1 MNAAGSVLTRDRVR
15 TLLGGFA
22 GKRILVLGDVML
34 DEFIWGSV
42 RRISPEAPV
51 PVVEVSG
58 ESYILGGAGN
68 VAANIRS
75 LAGIPILAGIIGK
88 DSAAD
93 RVSQLMKDLG
103 MESSALL
110 TADRPT
116 TVKRRVIAHNQQIV
130 RTDRESR
137 EPLTGERNQAVAA
150 VFSKWLPTVDAVI
163 VSDYDKGVVNR
174 ELLALVL
181 PEAQKAEVPVYLD
194 PKVHHADYYRPITLI
209 KPNQHEAE
217 LLVGQTIGNEQ
228 QLEEAGRKLL
238 KKFNCPYALISRGA
252 AGMSLFDHERSHYF
266 PTVARDVFD
275 VTGAGDTVIAT
286 LAVARAGGAE
296 MEEAVM
302 LANHAAGIVVGKVGT
317 ATVSQSELLAD
328 FNSRNADPAS

>member
-1 MNAAGSVLTRDRVR
+1 MKPLARDRVR
-15 TLLGGFA
+15 TLLGAFT

-58 ESYILGGAGN
+58 ESYLLGGAGN
-68 VAANIRS
+68 VAANIHA
-75 LAGIPILAGIIGK
+75 LAGIPILAGIVGK

-93 RVSQLMKDLG
+93 RVRHLMSELG
-103 MESSALL
+103 METSALL
-110 TADRPT
+110 TDDRPT
-116 TVKRRVIAHNQQIV
+116 TVKRRIIAHNQQIV

-137 EPLTGERNQAVAA
+137 DPLTNDRNQAVAA
-150 VFSKWLPTVDAVI
+150 AFAKWLPTVNAVI
-163 VSDYDKGVVNR
+163 VSDYDKGVANR
-174 ELLALVL
+174 ELLAVVL
-181 PEAQKAEVPVYLD
+181 PEAQRAGVPVYLD

-217 LLVGQTIGNEQ
+217 RLLGMTIGNEV
-228 QLEEAGRKLL
+228 QLEEAGRRLL
-238 KKFNCPYALISRGA
+238 ERFDCPYALISRGE
-252 AGMSLFDHERSHYF
+252 AGMSLFDRGRSHHF
-266 PTVARDVFD
+266 PTVARDIFD

-302 LANHAAGIVVGKVGT
+302 LANHAAGIAVGKVGT

-328 FNSRNADPAS
+328 FNSRNADPTG

>member
-1 MNAAGSVLTRDRVR
+1 MKPALSRERVK
-15 TLLGGFA
+15 TILGGFT

-58 ESYILGGAGN
+58 ESYLLGGAGN

-75 LAGIPILAGIIGK
+75 LSGIPILAGVVGK
-88 DSAAD
+88 DPAGE
-93 RVSQLMKDLG
+93 RVRHLMREFG
-103 MESSALL
+103 MEDSALF
-110 TADRPT
+110 TDGRPT

-137 EPLTGERNQAVAA
+137 EPLSTDRNHAVAA
-150 VFSKWLPTVDAVI
+150 AFAKWLPTVDAVI

-174 ELLALVL
+174 ELLSLVL
-181 PEAQKAEVPVYLD
+181 PEASKAGVPVYLD
-194 PKVHHADYYRPITLI
+194 PKVHHAEYYRPITLI
-209 KPNQHEAE
+209 KPNLHETE
-217 LLVGQTIGNEQ
+217 RILGMTIGNDQ
-228 QLEEAGRKLL
+228 QLEEAGRRLL
-238 KKFNCPYALISRGA
+238 EKFDCPYALISRGE
-252 AGMSLFDHERSHYF
+252 AGMSLFDSGQSHHF
-266 PTVARDVFD
+266 PTVARDIFD

-296 MEEAVM
+296 MEEAVI
-302 LANHAAGIVVGKVGT
+302 LANHAAGIAVGKLGT

-328 FNSRNADPAS
+328 FNSRNADPTG

>member
-1 MNAAGSVLTRDRVR
+1 MKPALTRDRVK
-15 TLLGGFA
+15 TLLGGFT

-58 ESYILGGAGN
+58 ESYVLGGAGN
-68 VAANIRS
+68 VAANIRA
-75 LAGIPILAGIIGK
+75 LGGIPILAGIVGK
-88 DSAAD
+88 DPAAD
-93 RVSQLMKDLG
+93 RVRHLMSELG
-103 MESSALL
+103 MEGSALL
-110 TADRPT
+110 TDDRPT

-137 EPLTGERNQAVAA
+137 EPLTSDRNHAVAA
-150 VFSKWLPTVDAVI
+150 AFSKWLPTVNGVV
-163 VSDYDKGVVNR
+163 VSDYDKGVANR
-174 ELLALVL
+174 DLLALVL
-181 PEAQKAEVPVYLD
+181 PEARKAGVPVYLD
-194 PKVHHADYYRPITLI
+194 PKVQHADFYRPITLI

-217 LLVGQTIGNEQ
+217 LLAGLTIGNED
-228 QLEEAGRKLL
+228 QLEEAGRRLL
-238 KKFNCPYALISRGA
+238 EKFDCPYALISRGE
-252 AGMSLFDHERSHYF
+252 AGMSLFDHGRSHHF
-266 PTVARDVFD
+266 PTVARDIFD

-286 LAVARAGGAE
+286 LAVARAAGAE
-296 MEEAVM
+296 MEEAVI

-328 FNSRNADPAS
+328 FNSRNADPTG

>member
-1 MNAAGSVLTRDRVR
+1 MRDRVK
-15 TLLGGFA
+15 TLLNGIA

-75 LAGIPILAGIIGK
+75 LGGIPILAGIIGM

-93 RVSQLMKDLG
+93 RVRQLMTELG
-103 MESSALL
+103 MEDSALL
-110 TADRPT
+110 TDNRPT

-137 EPLTGERNQAVAA
+137 EPLTGDRNQAVAA
-150 VFSKWLPTVDAVI
+150 AFTKWLPTVRAVI
-163 VSDYDKGVVNR
+163 VSDYDKGVANR

-181 PEAQKAEVPVYLD
+181 PEAHKAGVPVYLD
-194 PKVHHADYYRPITLI
+194 PKVHHADFYRPITLI

-217 LLVGQTIGNEQ
+217 RLVGLAIRNEQ
-228 QLEEAGRKLL
+228 QLEEVGRKLL
-238 KKFNCPYALISRGA
+238 DKFNCPYALISRGE
-252 AGMSLFDHERSHYF
+252 AGMSLFDDKYSHHF
-266 PTVARDVFD
+266 PAVARDVFD
-275 VTGAGDTVIAT
+275 VTGAGDTVLAT

-317 ATVSQSELLAD
+317 ATVSQAEILSD

>member
-1 MNAAGSVLTRDRVR
+1 MTPALTRDRVK
-15 TLLGGFA
+15 TLLRGFA

-58 ESYILGGAGN
+58 ESYLLGGAGN
-68 VAANIRS
+68 VAANIRA
-75 LAGIPILAGIIGK
+75 LGGTPILAGIVGK

-93 RVSQLMKDLG
+93 RVRHLMSELG
-103 MESSALL
+103 MEVSALL
-110 TADRPT
+110 TDDRPT

-137 EPLTGERNQAVAA
+137 EPLPNDCNQAVAA
-150 VFSKWLPTVDAVI
+150 AFAKWLPSVSAVI
-163 VSDYDKGVVNR
+163 VSDYDKGVANR
-174 ELLALVL
+174 ELLAQVL
-181 PEAQKAEVPVYLD
+181 PEARKAAVPVYLD

-209 KPNQHEAE
+209 KPNLHEAE
-217 LLVGQTIGNEQ
+217 RLLGLTIGNEQ
-228 QLEEAGRKLL
+228 QLEEAGQRLL
-238 KKFNCPYALISRGA
+238 EKFDCPYALVSRGE
-252 AGMSLFDHERSHYF
+252 AGMSLFDRGHSHHF
-266 PTVARDVFD
+266 PTVARDIFD
-275 VTGAGDTVIAT
+275 VTGAGDTVIAA
-286 LAVARAGGAE
+286 LAMARAAGAE

-302 LANHAAGIVVGKVGT
+302 LANHAAGVAVGKVGT

-328 FNSRNADPAS
+328 FNSRNADPTG

>member
-1 MNAAGSVLTRDRVR
+1 MKPALTRDRVR

-75 LAGIPILAGIIGK
+75 LGGIAILAGIIGK
-88 DSAAD
+88 DSAAE
-93 RVSQLMKDLG
+93 RVRHLMNELG
-103 MESSALL
+103 MDGSALL
-110 TADRPT
+110 TDDRPT
-116 TVKRRVIAHNQQIV
+116 TVKRRVLAHNQQIV

-137 EPLTGERNQAVAA
+137 EPLTTDRNQSLAA
-150 VFSKWLPTVDAVI
+150 AFAEWLPSVQAII
-163 VSDYDKGVVNR
+163 VSDYDKGVVSS
-174 ELLALVL
+174 ELLALLL
-181 PEAQKAEVPVYLD
+181 PKAHQAGVQVYVD
-194 PKVHHADYYRPITLI
+194 PKVHHADFYRPITLI
-209 KPNQHEAE
+209 KPNLQEAE
-217 LLVGQTIGNEQ
+217 RLVGLTIGNEQ

-238 KKFNCPYALISRGA
+238 ERFNCPYALISRGA
-252 AGMSLFDHERSHYF
+252 AGMSLFDHGHSHHF

-275 VTGAGDTVIAT
+275 VTGAGDTVLAT

-296 MEEAVM
+296 MSEAVI

-317 ATVSQSELLAD
+317 ATISQSELLAD

>member
-1 MNAAGSVLTRDRVR
+1 MKPALSRERVK
-15 TLLGGFA
+15 TILGGFT

-58 ESYILGGAGN
+58 ESYLLGGAGN

-75 LAGIPILAGIIGK
+75 LSGIPILAGVVGK
-88 DSAAD
+88 DPAGE
-93 RVSQLMKDLG
+93 RVRHLMREFG
-103 MESSALL
+103 MEDSALF
-110 TADRPT
+110 TDGRPT

-137 EPLTGERNQAVAA
+137 EPLSTDRNHAVAA
-150 VFSKWLPTVDAVI
+150 AFAKWLPTVDAVI

-174 ELLALVL
+174 ELLSLVL
-181 PEAQKAEVPVYLD
+181 PEASKAGVPVYLD
-194 PKVHHADYYRPITLI
+194 PKVHHSEYYRPITLI
-209 KPNQHEAE
+209 KHNLHETE
-217 LLVGQTIGNEQ
+217 RILGMTIGNDQ
-228 QLEEAGRKLL
+228 QLEEAGRRLL
-238 KKFNCPYALISRGA
+238 EKFDCPYALISRGE
-252 AGMSLFDHERSHYF
+252 AGMSLFDSGRSHHF
-266 PTVARDVFD
+266 PTVARDIFD

-296 MEEAVM
+296 MEEAVI
-302 LANHAAGIVVGKVGT
+302 LANHAAGIAVGKLGT

-328 FNSRNADPAS
+328 FNSRNADPTG

>member
-1 MNAAGSVLTRDRVR
+1 MKPALTRERVK
-15 TLLGGFA
+15 TILGGFT

-58 ESYILGGAGN
+58 ESYLLGGAGN

-75 LAGIPILAGIIGK
+75 LSGIPILAGVVGK
-88 DSAAD
+88 DPAGE
-93 RVSQLMKDLG
+93 RVRHLMREFG
-103 MESSALL
+103 MEDSALF
-110 TADRPT
+110 TDGRPT

-137 EPLTGERNQAVAA
+137 EPLSTDRNHAVAA
-150 VFSKWLPTVDAVI
+150 AFAKWLPTVDAVI

-174 ELLALVL
+174 ELLSLVL
-181 PEAQKAEVPVYLD
+181 PEASKAGVPVYLD
-194 PKVHHADYYRPITLI
+194 PKVHHAEYYRPITLI
-209 KPNQHEAE
+209 KPNLHETE
-217 LLVGQTIGNEQ
+217 RILGMTIGNDQ
-228 QLEEAGRKLL
+228 QLEEAGRRLL
-238 KKFNCPYALISRGA
+238 EKFDCPYALISRGE
-252 AGMSLFDHERSHYF
+252 AGMSLFDSGQSHHF
-266 PTVARDVFD
+266 PTVARDIFD

-296 MEEAVM
+296 MEEAVI
-302 LANHAAGIVVGKVGT
+302 LANHAAGIAVGKLGT

-328 FNSRNADPAS
+328 FNSRNADPTG

>member
-1 MNAAGSVLTRDRVR
+1 MKPALSRERVK
-15 TLLGGFA
+15 TILGGFT

-58 ESYILGGAGN
+58 ESYLLGGAGN

-75 LAGIPILAGIIGK
+75 LSGIPILAGVVGK
-88 DSAAD
+88 DPAGE
-93 RVSQLMKDLG
+93 RVRHLMREFG
-103 MESSALL
+103 MEDSALF
-110 TADRPT
+110 TDGRPT

-137 EPLTGERNQAVAA
+137 EPLSTDRNHAVAA
-150 VFSKWLPTVDAVI
+150 AFAKWLPTVDAVI

-174 ELLALVL
+174 ELLSLVL
-181 PEAQKAEVPVYLD
+181 PEASKAGVPVYLD
-194 PKVHHADYYRPITLI
+194 PKVHHAEYYRPITLI
-209 KPNQHEAE
+209 KPNLHETE
-217 LLVGQTIGNEQ
+217 RILGMTIGNDQ
-228 QLEEAGRKLL
+228 QLEEAGRRLL
-238 KKFNCPYALISRGA
+238 EKFDCPYALISRGE
-252 AGMSLFDHERSHYF
+252 AGMSLFDSGRSHHF
-266 PTVARDVFD
+266 PTVARDIFD

-296 MEEAVM
+296 MEEAVI
-302 LANHAAGIVVGKVGT
+302 LANHAAGIAVGKLGT

-328 FNSRNADPAS
+328 FNSRNADPTG

>member
-1 MNAAGSVLTRDRVR
+1 MKPALTRDRVK
-15 TLLGGFA
+15 TLLGGFT

-68 VAANIRS
+68 VAGNICA
-75 LAGIPILAGIIGK
+75 LGGNPILAGIIGK
-88 DSAAD
+88 DPAAD
-93 RVSQLMKDLG
+93 RVRHLMSELG
-103 MESSALL
+103 MEASALL
-110 TADRPT
+110 TDDRPT

-137 EPLTGERNQAVAA
+137 EPLTIDRNQAVAA
-150 VFSKWLPTVDAVI
+150 AFAKWLPSVNAVI
-163 VSDYDKGVVNR
+163 ISDYDKGVANR
-174 ELLALVL
+174 ELLAVVL
-181 PEAQKAEVPVYLD
+181 PEARRAGVPVYLD

-209 KPNQHEAE
+209 KPNLHEAE
-217 LLVGQTIGNEQ
+217 RLLGMLIGNEQ
-228 QLEEAGRKLL
+228 QLEEAGRRLL
-238 KKFNCPYALISRGA
+238 ETFDCPYALISRGD
-252 AGMSLFDHERSHYF
+252 AGMSLFDQGHSHHF

-286 LAVARAGGAE
+286 LAMARAAGAE

-302 LANHAAGIVVGKVGT
+302 LANHAAGIAVGKVGT

-328 FNSRNADPAS
+328 FNSRNADPTG

>member
-1 MNAAGSVLTRDRVR
+1 MKPALSRERVK
-15 TLLGGFA
+15 TILGGFT

-58 ESYILGGAGN
+58 ESYLLGGAGN

-75 LAGIPILAGIIGK
+75 LSGIPILAGVVGK
-88 DSAAD
+88 DPAGE
-93 RVSQLMKDLG
+93 RVRHLMREFG
-103 MESSALL
+103 MEDSALF
-110 TADRPT
+110 TDGRPT

-137 EPLTGERNQAVAA
+137 EPLSTDRNHAVAA
-150 VFSKWLPTVDAVI
+150 AFAKWLPTVDAVI

-174 ELLALVL
+174 ELLSLVL
-181 PEAQKAEVPVYLD
+181 PEASKAGVPVYLD
-194 PKVHHADYYRPITLI
+194 PKVHHAEYYRPITLI
-209 KPNQHEAE
+209 KPNLHETE
-217 LLVGQTIGNEQ
+217 RILGMTIGNDQ
-228 QLEEAGRKLL
+228 QLEEAGRRLL
-238 KKFNCPYALISRGA
+238 EKFDCPYALISRGE
-252 AGMSLFDHERSHYF
+252 AGMSLFESGRSHHF
-266 PTVARDVFD
+266 PTVARDIFD

-296 MEEAVM
+296 MEEAVI
-302 LANHAAGIVVGKVGT
+302 LANHAAGIAVGKLGT

-328 FNSRNADPAS
+328 FNSRNADPTG

>member
-1 MNAAGSVLTRDRVR
+1 MKPALTRDRAR

-75 LAGIPILAGIIGK
+75 LGGIAILAGIIGE
-88 DSAAD
+88 DSAAE
-93 RVSQLMKDLG
+93 RVRHLMSELG
-103 MESSALL
+103 MDGSALL
-110 TADRPT
+110 TDDRPT
-116 TVKRRVIAHNQQIV
+116 TVKRRVLAHNQQIV

-137 EPLTGERNQAVAA
+137 EPLTPDRNQALAA
-150 VFSKWLPTVDAVI
+150 AFAKWLPSINAII
-163 VSDYDKGVVNR
+163 VSDYDKGVVSS

-181 PEAQKAEVPVYLD
+181 TKAHQAGVPVYVD
-194 PKVHHADYYRPITLI
+194 PKVHHADFYHPITLI

-217 LLVGQTIGNEQ
+217 RLVGQTIGNEQ

-238 KKFNCPYALISRGA
+238 ERFKCPYALISRGA
-252 AGMSLFDHERSHYF
+252 AGMSLFDHGHSHYF

-275 VTGAGDTVIAT
+275 VTGAGDTVLAT

-296 MEEAVM
+296 MGEAVM

-317 ATVSQSELLAD
+317 ATISQSELLAD
-328 FNSRNADPAS
+328 FNSRNADPSS

>member
-1 MNAAGSVLTRDRVR
+1 MNPSLTRNRVR
-15 TLLGGFA
+15 TLLGRFA

-68 VAANIRS
+68 VAANIRALS
-75 LAGIPILAGIIGK
+75 GIPILSGIIGK
-88 DSAAD
+88 DSAAE
-93 RVSQLMKDLG
+93 RVGHLMSELG
-103 MESSALL
+103 MERSALL
-110 TADRPT
+110 TDDRPT
-116 TVKRRVIAHNQQIV
+116 TVKIRVIAHNQQIV

-137 EPLTGERNQAVAA
+137 EPLTTERNRSVAGA
-150 VFSKWLPTVDAVI
+150 FAEWLPKVNAVI

-181 PEAQKAEVPVYLD
+181 PQAHQAGVPVYLD
-194 PKVHHADYYRPITLI
+194 PRVHHADFYRPITLI

-217 LLVGQTIGNEQ
+217 RLVGQKIGNEQ

-238 KKFNCPYALISRGA
+238 EKFNCPFALITRGA
-252 AGMSLFDHERSHYF
+252 AGMSLFDRDQSHYF

-275 VTGAGDTVIAT
+275 VTGAGDTVLAT